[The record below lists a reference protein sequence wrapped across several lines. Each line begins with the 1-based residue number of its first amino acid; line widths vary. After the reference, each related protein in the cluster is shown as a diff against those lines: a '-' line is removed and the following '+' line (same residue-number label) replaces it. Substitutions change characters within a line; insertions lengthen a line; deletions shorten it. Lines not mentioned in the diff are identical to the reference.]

1 MAVSKKEKDY
11 IRKFKKKKSAR
22 QIARELGLKRTEV
35 QKVIE
40 ELKEPG
46 KPQKKQEQPAL
57 QPLPAVDEGSL
68 LKRTDYYW
76 AALTAV
82 LAFVVLLLTTAPD
95 LTGEDSGE
103 LITAAYTLGVAHPPG
118 YPLWCILGKIFTIII
133 PMGTIAFRINFMSVF
148 FAAATIFFLFLVI
161 KKQTKNRIIAA
172 SVSLLFGFSFEFW
185 SQSNIAEVYT
195 LNSFFIA
202 ICLFLLQLWDE
213 KRSNRILYFLA
224 LMCGLGCT
232 NHHTMAPLSI
242 LFAFYIFFK
251 SRRRSP
257 LSFKVIGIAS
267 LLFILTLSIYLYLPV
282 RSQANPY
289 MNWGQPDTIKKSFQ
303 HVLRSQYKIPTD
315 VVDVGPEY
323 QRTWKRFGKQIIVY
337 ASAFVKQF
345 TWGLFWLP
353 ILGLWIH
360 FRNKSFEFYLLL
372 SIFLLTS
379 IGFILFS
386 NFMPDAEGI
395 NSYDFLFIPS
405 YMVAALWMSMAVHWL
420 WEICRKKINWRLLP
434 ALAVMT
440 ALFLPIPN
448 LVRNFRSND
457 KSNYYY
463 SIDFGQA
470 LIHTLAEGAIIFP
483 QGDHKIFPLLYLQG
497 VLGMR
502 PDVTIANKYGHI
514 EKHLYPG
521 LINQVKKDGGNVER
535 IPRGVIERHI
545 ILKNPNRPIYFTDY
559 RNMNDLPGYQLI
571 PEGLLYRVIR
581 KSDLPGYQKKVS
593 VEGVAPPAYYWEKYK
608 FRNFTDS
615 DRSNEYTARL
625 IIMEYH
631 IMRAQSYFEEH
642 KTKEAFRHLDKVKQ
656 LAGGRHKILNN
667 SGNIVARRGFFKKAL
682 EFFEKSLSIAPN
694 NLTAM
699 NNTAKIYFLLK
710 DYNNCTKY
718 LDRVLEIDPNNREA
732 NELKKRIPKSQ

>member
-11 IRKFKKKKSAR
+11 IRKFKKKKSPR

-46 KPQKKQEQPAL
+46 KQDKKQEQSS
-57 QPLPAVDEGSL
+57 LPPVDEESL
-68 LKRTDYYW
+68 LKRNDYYW

-82 LAFVVLLLTTAPD
+82 LAFVVLLFTTAPD
-95 LTGEDSGE
+95 LTGEDAGE

-133 PMGTIAFRINFMSVF
+133 PVGTIAFRLNFMSVF
-148 FAAATIFFLFLVI
+148 FAAVTIFFLFLVI

-195 LNSFFIA
+195 LNCFFIA
-202 ICLFLLQLWDE
+202 VCLFLLQLWLE
-213 KRSNRILYFLA
+213 KRSNRILYVLA

-232 NHHTMAPLSI
+232 NHHTMVPLSM
-242 LFAFYIFFK
+242 LFALYIFFK
-251 SRRRSP
+251 SRRQSP
-257 LSFKVIGIAS
+257 LSFKVMGTAGLI
-267 LLFILTLSIYLYLPV
+267 FVLTFSIYLYLPI

-289 MNWGQPDTIKKSFQ
+289 MNWGQPDTIKKSLQ
-303 HVLRSQYKIPTD
+303 HILRSQYKIPTD
-315 VVDVGPEY
+315 AGYVGPEY
-323 QRTWKRFGKQIIVY
+323 QRSWKRFGKQLIVY

-360 FRNKSFEFYLLL
+360 FRKQSFEFYLLL

-395 NSYDFLFIPS
+395 NATDFLFIPS
-405 YMVAALWMSMAVHWL
+405 YMVAALWMSIAVHWL
-420 WEICRKKINWRLLP
+420 WEICKKKITWKLLP
-434 ALAVMT
+434 ALAVIT
-440 ALFLPIPN
+440 ALLLPVPN
-448 LVRNFRSND
+448 LLCNFHAND

-463 SIDFGQA
+463 SIDFGHA
-470 LIHTLAEGAIIFP
+470 FIHTLDEDAIIFL

-497 VLGMR
+497 VKGMR
-502 PDVTIANKYGHI
+502 PDVTIANKYGYI
-514 EKHLYPG
+514 GKHLYPG
-521 LINQVKKDGGNVER
+521 LINQVKRNGGNVER
-535 IPRGVIERHI
+535 IPRAVIEKHI
-545 ILKNPNRPIYFTDY
+545 ILKNPNRPIYFTNH
-559 RNMNDLPGYQLI
+559 RNMNDLPEYKLI

-581 KSDLPGYQKKVS
+581 KSDLPGYKKKVS
-593 VEGVAPPAYYWEKYK
+593 AEYWEKYK
-608 FRNFTDS
+608 FRNFTGS
-615 DRSNEYTARL
+615 DISREYTARL
-625 IIMEYH
+625 IFMEYH
-631 IMRAQSYFEEH
+631 IMRAQSYFEEN
-642 KTKEAFRHLDKVKQ
+642 KTREAFRHLDKVKEQ
-656 LAGGRHKILNN
+656 AGHHYKILNDT
-667 SGNIVARRGFFKKAL
+667 GNILARRGFFKKAL

-694 NLTAM
+694 NLATI
-699 NNTAKIYFLLK
+699 NNTAKVYLLLK
-710 DYNNCTKY
+710 DYNKCKKY
-718 LDRVLEIDPNNREA
+718 LERTLEIDPNNPEA
-732 NELKKRIPKSQ
+732 NELKKRIPGS

>member
-11 IRKFKKKKSAR
+11 IRKFRKKKSPR

-35 QKVIE
+35 EKVIE
-40 ELKEPG
+40 ELKKPG
-46 KPQKKQEQPAL
+46 KQGKKQEQSSSP
-57 QPLPAVDEGSL
+57 PLPPVDEESL
-68 LKRTDYYW
+68 LKRNDYYW

-133 PMGTIAFRINFMSVF
+133 PVGTIAFRLNLMSVF

-195 LNSFFIA
+195 LNCFFIA
-202 ICLFLLQLWDE
+202 VCLFLLQLRKE
-213 KRSNRILYFLA
+213 KRSHRILYLLA

-232 NHHTMAPLSI
+232 NHHTMAPLSV
-242 LFAFYIFFK
+242 LFAVYIFFK
-251 SRRRSP
+251 SRRQSP
-257 LSFKVIGIAS
+257 LSFKVMGTAFLIFVLS
-267 LLFILTLSIYLYLPV
+267 FSIYLYLPI

-289 MNWGQPDTIKKSFQ
+289 MNWGQPDTIKKSVQ
-303 HVLRSQYKIPTD
+303 HILRSQYKIPSD
-315 VVDVGPEY
+315 AGYVGPEY
-323 QRTWKRFGKQIIVY
+323 QRSWKRFGKQMIVY

-345 TWGLFWLP
+345 TWGLSWLP

-360 FRNKSFEFYLLL
+360 FRKKRFEFYLLL

-395 NSYDFLFIPS
+395 NANDFLFIPS
-405 YMVAALWMSMAVHWL
+405 YMVAALWMGMAMQWL
-420 WEICRKKINWRLLP
+420 WEIGKKKIIWRPLP
-434 ALAVMT
+434 ALAVIT
-440 ALFLPIPN
+440 ALLLPVPN
-448 LVRNFRSND
+448 LASNFYTND
-457 KSNYYY
+457 KSNYYIA
-463 SIDFGQA
+463 IDLGHA
-470 LIHTLAEGAIIFP
+470 LIHTLAKDAIVFP
-483 QGDHKIFPLLYLQG
+483 QGDHKIFSLLYLQG
-497 VLGMR
+497 VKGMR
-502 PDVTIANKYGHI
+502 PDITIANKYGHI
-514 EKHLYPG
+514 DKNLYAD
-521 LINQVKKDGGNVER
+521 LINQVKKGGGNIER
-535 IPRGVIERHI
+535 IPRTVIEKHI
-545 ILKNPNRPIYFTDY
+545 ILKNPNRPIYFTYY
-559 RNMNDLPGYQLI
+559 RNTNDVPGYELI

-593 VEGVAPPAYYWEKYK
+593 AEYWKKYK
-608 FRNFTDS
+608 FRNFSHPDIS
-615 DRSNEYTARL
+615 KEFTARH

-631 IMRAQSYFEEH
+631 IMRAQSYFEEN
-642 KTKEAFRHLDKVKQ
+642 KTNEAFRHLDKVKEQ
-656 LAGGRHKILNN
+656 AGQRYKVLNN
-667 SGNIVARRGFFKKAL
+667 TGNILARRRFFKKAL
-682 EFFEKSLSIAPN
+682 EFFEISLSIAPD
-694 NLTAM
+694 NLTTI

-710 DYNNCTKY
+710 DYNTCKKY
-718 LDRVLEIDPNNREA
+718 LDRTLEIDPNNPEA
-732 NELKKRIPKSQ
+732 NDLKKRIPKN

>member
-22 QIARELGLKRTEV
+22 QIARELGLKRTAV

-40 ELKEPG
+40 ELKESA
-46 KPQKKQEQPAL
+46 KPQKKPEQSSLA
-57 QPLPAVDEGSL
+57 PLPPVDEESL
-68 LKRTDYYW
+68 LKRNDYYW

-133 PMGTIAFRINFMSVF
+133 PFGTIAFRINFMSVF

-161 KKQTKNRIIAA
+161 RKQTKNRVIAA

-185 SQSNIAEVYT
+185 SQGNIAEVYT
-195 LNSFFIA
+195 LNCFFIA
-202 ICLFLLQLWDE
+202 ICLFLLQLWKE

-257 LSFKVIGIAS
+257 LSFKVTGIAC
-267 LLFILTLSIYLYLPV
+267 LFFILALSIYLYLPI

-303 HVLRSQYKIPTD
+303 HVLRSQYKIPSD
-315 VVDVGPEY
+315 VVNVGPGY
-323 QRTWKRFGKQIIVY
+323 QRTWKRFGKQMIVY

-360 FRNKSFEFYLLL
+360 FRKKCFEFYLLL

-379 IGFILFS
+379 IGFIIFS

-395 NSYDFLFIPS
+395 NANDFLFIPS
-405 YMVAALWMSMAVHWL
+405 YMMAALWMSTAMHWL
-420 WEICRKKINWRLLP
+420 WEICRKKINWRPLP
-434 ALAVMT
+434 AAAVMT
-440 ALFLPIPN
+440 ALLLPIPN
-448 LVRNFRSND
+448 LLSNFHTND

-463 SIDFGQA
+463 SIDFGHA
-470 LIHTLAEGAIIFP
+470 LINTTTEGAIIFP

-514 EKHLYPG
+514 DKHLYPG
-521 LINQVKKDGGNVER
+521 LINQVKKDGGNIER
-535 IPRGVIERHI
+535 IPRGVIEKHI

-559 RNMNDLPGYQLI
+559 RNMNDLPEYQLI

-581 KSDLPGYQKKVS
+581 KYDLPGYQKKVS
-593 VEGVAPPAYYWEKYK
+593 VEYWEKYK
-608 FRNFTDS
+608 FRNFTDY

-642 KTKEAFRHLDKVKQ
+642 KSKEAFRHLEKVKE

-667 SGNIVARRGFFKKAL
+667 TGNIVARRGFFKKAL
-682 EFFEKSLSIAPN
+682 EFFERSLSIAPN

-718 LDRVLEIDPNNREA
+718 LDRVLKIDPNNREA
-732 NELKKRIPKSQ
+732 NELKKRIPNNR

>member
-1 MAVSKKEKDY
+1 MAVSKKDKDY
-11 IRKFKKKKSAR
+11 IRKFKKKKSAG

-40 ELKEPG
+40 ELKESG
-46 KPQKKQEQPAL
+46 KPQKKQEQSSLP
-57 QPLPAVDEGSL
+57 PLPPVDEESL
-68 LKRTDYYW
+68 LKRNDYYW

-133 PMGTIAFRINFMSVF
+133 PFGTIAFRINFMSVF

-161 KKQTKNRIIAA
+161 RKQTKNRIIAA

-202 ICLFLLQLWDE
+202 ICLFLLQLWNE

-242 LFAFYIFFK
+242 LFVFYIFFK

-257 LSFKVIGIAS
+257 LSFKVTGIAS
-267 LLFILTLSIYLYLPV
+267 LFFILTLFIYLYLPI

-289 MNWGQPDTIKKSFQ
+289 MNWGQPDTIKKSFR
-303 HVLRSQYKIPTD
+303 HVLRSQYKIPSD
-315 VVDVGPEY
+315 VVNVGLEY
-323 QRTWKRFGKQIIVY
+323 QRTWKRFGKQMVVY

-360 FRNKSFEFYLLL
+360 FRKKSFEFYLLL

-379 IGFILFS
+379 IGFIIFS

-395 NSYDFLFIPS
+395 NANDFLFIPS
-405 YMVAALWMSMAVHWL
+405 YMVAALWMSTAIHWL
-420 WEICRKKINWRLLP
+420 WEKCKKKINWRPLP
-434 ALAVMT
+434 AAAVMT
-440 ALFLPIPN
+440 ALLLPIPN
-448 LVRNFRSND
+448 LLSNFHSND

-463 SIDFGQA
+463 SIDFGHA
-470 LIHTLAEGAIIFP
+470 LINTTTEGAIIFP
-483 QGDHKIFPLLYLQG
+483 RGDHKIFPLLYLQG

-502 PDVTIANKYGHI
+502 PDVTIANKYGRI
-514 EKHLYPG
+514 DKRLYPD
-521 LINQVKKDGGNVER
+521 LINQVKEKGVNVER
-535 IPRGVIERHI
+535 IPRGVIEKHI

-559 RNMNDLPGYQLI
+559 RNMNDLPEFKLI
-571 PEGLLYRVIR
+571 PVGLLYRVIR
-581 KSDLPGYQKKVS
+581 KS
-593 VEGVAPPAYYWEKYK
+593 EGVAPPTYYWQKYK

-615 DRSNEYTARL
+615 HISREYTARL

-631 IMRAQSYFEEH
+631 IMRAQSYFEEN
-642 KTKEAFRHLDKVKQ
+642 KTKEALRHLGKVKEQ
-656 LAGGRHKILNN
+656 AGRRYKILNN
-667 SGNIVARRGFFKKAL
+667 TGNILARRGFFKEAL
-682 EFFEKSLSIAPN
+682 EFFEISLSIAPD
-694 NLTAM
+694 NLITI
-699 NNTAKIYFLLK
+699 NNTAKVYFLLK
-710 DYNNCTKY
+710 DYNNCAKY

-732 NELKKRIPKSQ
+732 NELKKRIPNSQ

>member
-22 QIARELGLKRTEV
+22 QIARELGLKRTEIL
-35 QKVIE
+35 KVIE

-46 KPQKKQEQPAL
+46 KPQKKEEPSSL
-57 QPLPAVDEGSL
+57 PPLPPVDEKTL
-68 LKRTDYYW
+68 LKRNDYYW

-82 LAFVVLLLTTAPD
+82 LAFVVLLLTTAPG

-103 LITAAYTLGVAHPPG
+103 LITAAYSLGVAHPPG

-133 PMGTIAFRINFMSVF
+133 PVGTIAFRLNFMSVF

-161 KKQTKNRIIAA
+161 RKQTKNRIIAA

-195 LNSFFIA
+195 LNCFFIA
-202 ICLFLLQLWDE
+202 VCLFLLQLWNE
-213 KRSNRILYFLA
+213 KRSPRILYLLA

-232 NHHTMAPLSI
+232 NHHTMGPLSI
-242 LFAFYIFFK
+242 LFALYIFFK
-251 SRRRSP
+251 SRRQSP
-257 LSFKVIGIAS
+257 LSFKVTGIAC
-267 LLFILTLSIYLYLPV
+267 LLFILTLSIYLYLPI

-289 MNWGQPDTIKKSFQ
+289 MNWGQPDTIKKSIQ
-303 HVLRSQYKIPTD
+303 HVLRNQYKIPSD
-315 VVDVGPEY
+315 VVYVGPEY
-323 QRTWKRFGKQIIVY
+323 QRSWKRFGKQMIVY

-353 ILGLWIH
+353 ILGLGIH
-360 FRNKSFEFYLLL
+360 FRKKSFEFYLLL

-379 IGFILFS
+379 IGFIIFS

-395 NSYDFLFIPS
+395 NANDFLFIPS
-405 YMVAALWMSMAVHWL
+405 YMVAALWMGTAMHWL
-420 WEICRKKINWRLLP
+420 WEICRKKIIWKPLP
-434 ALAVMT
+434 ALAVII
-440 ALFLPIPN
+440 ALLLPIPN
-448 LVRNFRSND
+448 LLGNFHTNN

-463 SIDFGQA
+463 SIDFGHA
-470 LIHTLAEGAIIFP
+470 LIHTLDQGAIIFP
-483 QGDHKIFPLLYLQG
+483 QGDHKMFPLLYLQG

-502 PDVTIANKYGHI
+502 PDVTITNKYGHI

-521 LINQVKKDGGNVER
+521 LIDQVKKNGGSVER
-535 IPRGVIERHI
+535 IPRAVIEKHI
-545 ILKNPNRPIYFTDY
+545 ISKNPDRPIYFTNH
-559 RNMNDLPGYQLI
+559 RHMNDLPGWELI

-593 VEGVAPPAYYWEKYK
+593 TEYWEKYK
-608 FRNFTDS
+608 FRNFTDPDIS
-615 DRSNEYTARL
+615 SEYTARL
-625 IIMEYH
+625 IFMEYH
-631 IMRAQSYFEEH
+631 IMRAQSFFEEQ
-642 KTKEAFRHLDKVKQ
+642 KTQEAFRHLDKVKEI
-656 LAGGRHKILNN
+656 AGDRYKILNN
-667 SGNIVARRGFFKKAL
+667 TGNILARRGFFKKAL
-682 EFFEKSLSIAPN
+682 EFFERSLSIAPD
-694 NLTAM
+694 NLAAI

-718 LDRVLEIDPNNREA
+718 LDRALGIDPNNPEA
-732 NELKKRIPKSQ
+732 RELKERIK